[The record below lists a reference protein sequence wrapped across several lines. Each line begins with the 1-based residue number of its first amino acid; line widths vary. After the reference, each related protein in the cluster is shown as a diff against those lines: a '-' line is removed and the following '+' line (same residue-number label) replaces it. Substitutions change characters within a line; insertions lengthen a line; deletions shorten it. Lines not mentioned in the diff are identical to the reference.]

1 MKYFRSQDDLSLLKP
16 PSNQNNMFQRGIRSS
31 MSSEILNRMSTQEQ
45 SELFNFSPQWLKR
58 GSTTFDQHT
67 PNQMLDFSK

>member
-58 GSTTFDQHT
+58 GSTTYDRHT